1 MTVVPAQLPSVADTG
16 RCYLNPETDKTICE
30 ATSLDETT
38 TSQATAADAVTQTQG
53 GIPGKPVA
61 ADSTPTP
68 RPQNEGLASGECA
81 WKVMSP
87 PPQPG
92 DPRWEG
98 HAPSEGAVLYN
109 DCNGPTFYQFA
120 PAAPGAAPALPPPP
134 PPDPAVLAQQA
145 RGELDLPEPTITRSP
160 GADNSDPALGGAPYT
175 WVHLWTW
182 VWTEPQTWVPTTVTV
197 TAGGV
202 SVTATGTPTALVF
215 EPGDG
220 GDPVTCPGPG
230 RPWTERDRNDPPRGG
245 GCGCMYRHVTPDGPL
260 TSRVSIRWQVDW
272 TSNTGA
278 GGTLPEL
285 VTSAD
290 SSFYVQQIQVVI
302 K

>member
-1 MTVVPAQLPSVADTG
+1 
-16 RCYLNPETDKTICE
+16 
-30 ATSLDETT
+30 
-38 TSQATAADAVTQTQG
+38 
-53 GIPGKPVA
+53 
-61 ADSTPTP
+61 
-68 RPQNEGLASGECA
+68 
-81 WKVMSP
+81 MSP

-92 DPRWEG
+92 DYRWEG
-98 HAPSEGAVLYN
+98 HAPSDGAVLYN

-145 RGELDLPEPTITRSP
+145 RGELNLPQPTITRSP

-175 WVHLWTW
+175 WVNLWTW
-182 VWTEPQTWVPTTVTV
+182 VWTEPQTWAPTSVTV
-197 TAGGV
+197 AAGGV
-202 SVTATGTPTALVF
+202 SVTATGTPVALVF

-245 GCGCMYRHVTPDGPL
+245 GCGYVYRHVTPDGPL

-278 GGTLPEL
+278 GGSLPEL

-302 K
+302 R